1 MRTLD
6 FQSPT
11 LRRGTFHLAVGVIAP
26 RPGRITVLI
35 GPNGGGKTTALR
47 LAAGLLTPD
56 TGSVVI
62 DGEPVHALSALQRAA
77 RIALVTQRPDV
88 GAPFS
93 VREVAALGRIALQ
106 TDAQRVDRALQ
117 RVGLTALADRPYH
130 SLSGGQQ
137 QRVAVARALAQHER
151 GGVLLLDEAFAAVDP
166 PEAAAIVRA
175 VREEAAAGATILAAT
190 HDMAVASAIADDV
203 WCIAAGQTR
212 AFGPASEL
220 LTVGA
225 LPALLGVAIAEANGV
240 NGRIAVADYRAILS
254 TQAP

>member
-11 LRRGTFHLAVGVIAP
+11 LRRGTFQLAVGVIAP

-93 VREVAALGRIALQ
+93 VREVAALGRIALP
-106 TDAQRVDRALQ
+106 TDAQRVERALQ
-117 RVGLTALADRPYH
+117 RVGLAALADRPYH

-137 QRVAVARALAQHER
+137 QRVAVARALAQHEP

-175 VREEAAAGATILAAT
+175 VREEAAAGATVLAAT

-203 WCIAAGQTR
+203 WCIVAGQTR

-220 LTVGA
+220 LTAGA
-225 LPALLGVAIAEANGV
+225 LPALLGVAIAEVNGA
-240 NGRIAVADYRAILS
+240 NGRIAVADYRAILP

>member
-1 MRTLD
+1 MTTLD

-166 PEAAAIVRA
+166 PEAAAIVQA

-240 NGRIAVADYRAILS
+240 KGRIAVADYRAILS

>member
-11 LRRGTFHLAVGVIAP
+11 LRRGTFQLAIGVIAP
-26 RPGRITVLI
+26 SPGRVTVLI

-47 LAAGLLTPD
+47 LAAGLLMPD
-56 TGSVVI
+56 TGSVLI
-62 DGEPVHALSALQRAA
+62 DGEPVHALSAPQRAA

-93 VREVAALGRIALQ
+93 VREVAALGRIARP
-106 TDAQRVDRALQ
+106 TDGQRVERALQ
-117 RVGLTALADRPYH
+117 RVGLAALADRPYH

-137 QRVAVARALAQHER
+137 QRVAVARALAQHEP
-151 GGVLLLDEAFAAVDP
+151 GGILLLDEAFAAVDP

-175 VREEAAAGATILAAT
+175 VREEAAAGATVLAAT

-203 WCIAAGQTR
+203 WCIVAGQTR
-212 AFGPASEL
+212 AFGPASDL
-220 LTVGA
+220 LTAAA
-225 LPALLGVAIAEANGV
+225 LPALLGVAIAEASGA
-240 NGRIAVADYRAILS
+240 NGRIAVADYRAILP

>member
-1 MRTLD
+1 MTTLD